1 MPGPLDVVVALL
13 FAVAWP
19 LFEYFYTWPRHVRA
33 VDAGVPT
40 ARKRAYQ
47 RTLVEQWTLTALAAA
62 ALWYGGRRL
71 ADVSLAVPHGW
82 RLWLG
87 IALPVAYVALM
98 RVQARALFNSPRSL
112 AKLRASLTPLRALI
126 PHTREEYVWFR
137 PLAVTAGICEE
148 FLFRGYL
155 VWVLAT
161 WIGLWGAA
169 GVSMVIFGLAHSY
182 QGRTFAARAFL
193 AGVGMGLLA
202 LATGSVLP
210 GMVLHAAI
218 DLAGGWISHNVLQT
232 PEVEVEAEQN
242 E

>member
-1 MPGPLDVVVALL
+1 MPGPLDVAVVLL

-19 LFEYFYTWPRHVRA
+19 LLEHFYTWPHHVRA

-40 ARKRAYQ
+40 ARTRAYQ
-47 RTLVEQWTLTALAAA
+47 RTILEQWTLTTLAAA
-62 ALWYGGRRL
+62 ALWFGGRSL
-71 ADVSLAVPHGW
+71 ADVWLVVPDGW

-87 IALPVAYVALM
+87 AVLPVAYVVVVW
-98 RVQARALFNSPRSL
+98 VQARALFDSPRSL

-126 PHTREEYVWFR
+126 PHTREEYAWFR

-155 VWVLAT
+155 VWVLAA
-161 WIGLWGAA
+161 WIGVWAAA

-182 QGRTFAARAFL
+182 QGRTFAVRALL
-193 AGVGMGLLA
+193 AGIGMGLLA

-210 GMVLHAAI
+210 GMALHAGI
-218 DLAGGWISHNVLQT
+218 DLAGGWITHRVLNA
-232 PEVEVEAEQN
+232 PEVVVEPAASE
-242 E
+242 